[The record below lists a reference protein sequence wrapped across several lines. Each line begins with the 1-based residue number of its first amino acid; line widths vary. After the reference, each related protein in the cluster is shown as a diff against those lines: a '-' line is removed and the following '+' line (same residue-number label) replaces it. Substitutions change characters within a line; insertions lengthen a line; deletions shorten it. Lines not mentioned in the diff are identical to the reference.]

1 MRTRHALAPGRRREE
16 PNHGAA
22 CKHESDLAGVE
33 AKVIAEE
40 ERHEA
45 PRTRHRCEGQ
55 EVEQG
60 HGLLLRY

>member
-1 MRTRHALAPGRRREE
+1 MPFLVNPQSGLAPGRRREE

-45 PRTRHRCEGQ
+45 PLAGERAEDG
-55 EVEQG
+55 EVQQ
-60 HGLLLRY
+60 